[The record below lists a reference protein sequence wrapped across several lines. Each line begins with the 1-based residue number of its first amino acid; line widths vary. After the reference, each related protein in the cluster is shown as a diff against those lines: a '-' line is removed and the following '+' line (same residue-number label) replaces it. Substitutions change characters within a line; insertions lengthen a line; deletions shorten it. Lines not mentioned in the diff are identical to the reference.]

1 MTIAAAVLTISDS
14 AASGA
19 REDVSG
25 PKLRER
31 LTGLGWAIA
40 AHDVV
45 PDEISI
51 IAARVGAFAALEPVS
66 LVVTTGGTGVSAR
79 DVTPEAVRPILEREI
94 PGFGELMRSEGLKKT
109 PLAPLS
115 RSFAGTVG
123 TTLILCLPGSPK
135 GAVESLD
142 AVAHLIPH
150 VAALLRGHTEHGDA
164 KLKS

>member
-14 AASGA
+14 AAA
-19 REDVSG
+19 RRRQDVSG

-31 LTGLGWAIA
+31 LAQLGLATAVHEI
-40 AHDVV
+40 V
-45 PDEISI
+45 PDEPSV
-51 IAARVGAFAALEPVS
+51 IAARVTALAAREDLS

-79 DVTPEAVRPILEREI
+79 DVTPEAVRPLLEREI

-115 RSFAGTVG
+115 RSFAGTLG

-150 VAALLRGHTEHGDA
+150 VCALLRGHTEHEDA
-164 KLKS
+164 KLKT

>member
-14 AASGA
+14 AASGL

-25 PKLRER
+25 PMLRQR
-31 LTGLGWAIA
+31 LAQLGWATAVHEI
-40 AHDVV
+40 V
-45 PDEISI
+45 PDEPSA
-51 IAARVGAFAALEPVS
+51 IAARVATLSAMKEIS

-79 DVTPEAVRPILEREI
+79 DVTPEAVRPIVDREI

-115 RSFAGTVG
+115 RSFAGTLG

-150 VAALLRGHTEHGDA
+150 VTALLRGHTEHEDA
-164 KLKS
+164 KLKT

>member
-14 AASGA
+14 AASGR

-31 LTGLGWAIA
+31 LAQLGWTTAIHEVA
-40 AHDVV
+40 
-45 PDEISI
+45 PDEPSV
-51 IAARVGAFAALEPVS
+51 IAARVAALAALEEIS
-66 LVVTTGGTGVSAR
+66 LVITTGGTGVSAR
-79 DVTPEAVRPILEREI
+79 DVTPEAVRPIVEREI
-94 PGFGELMRSEGLKKT
+94 PGFGELMRSEGLKKS

-115 RSFAGTVG
+115 RSFAGTLR

-150 VAALLRGHTEHGDA
+150 VCALLRGHTEHEDA
-164 KLKS
+164 KLKT